1 MKLNGDVELE
11 ARSERRLRKREMTKN
26 TEGEMKQMS
35 KRARIRENKRLKRA
49 EKKMKDSAEEV
60 NSEQNI
66 KTTS

>member
-1 MKLNGDVELE
+1 MKLNGDVKLE